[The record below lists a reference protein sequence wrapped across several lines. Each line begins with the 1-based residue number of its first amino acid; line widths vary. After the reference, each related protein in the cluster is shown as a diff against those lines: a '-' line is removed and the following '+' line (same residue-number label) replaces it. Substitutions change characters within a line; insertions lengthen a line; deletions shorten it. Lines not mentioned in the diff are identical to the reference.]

1 MDNNRNPDTQMDSR
15 FQSYNVDAMKRR
27 ADLVTVGD
35 IDMPKPS
42 EPVTLTFTN
51 YVPLAVQSE
60 FETCVR
66 ELHTLFEGL
75 TGFYS
80 ADVVRHTRDQQME
93 YTVLLRF
100 ADEASSE
107 NWQNDP
113 TIAQKLKEL
122 RVFTGGPAHSSKCV
136 GLGMWVDHIAGVEA
150 KSPPFWKQLIF
161 SVLGVYPTL
170 LVILAVTDPLIGG
183 LPRLLAIL
191 ISVTLL
197 SALMIY
203 PIVPMLSKVLQP
215 WMSR

>member
-1 MDNNRNPDTQMDSR
+1 
-15 FQSYNVDAMKRR
+15 MKKR
-27 ADLVTVGD
+27 ADLITVGD
-35 IDMPKPS
+35 IDMPKRS

-51 YVPLAVQSE
+51 YVPLAVKGE

-66 ELHTLFEGL
+66 ELHTMFEGL

-93 YTVLLRF
+93 YTILLRF

-107 NWQNDP
+107 NWKHDAA
-113 TIAQKLKEL
+113 IEQKLKEL
-122 RVFTGGPAHSSKCV
+122 RVFTGGAAHSSKCV

-170 LVILAVTDPLIGG
+170 IVILTITDPLIGG
-183 LPRLLAIL
+183 LPRLLAIF

-197 SALMIY
+197 SALLIF
-203 PIVPMLSKVLQP
+203 PIMPMLNKLLQP